1 MPRAVRFDEYGG
13 IDVLRIEDVP
23 IAAPQAG
30 EVVVEVRAA
39 GINPGEAAIRQG
51 FLHDRFPATFP
62 SGQGTDFAG
71 VVSQTVAGIDGFAVG
86 DEVLGWSHGRSS
98 QAEFV
103 TVPVDQIIR
112 KPAAMSWEVAGGFS
126 VVATTAYA
134 AVRAVGAGAG
144 DTVVVSA
151 AAGGVGV
158 VAVQLL
164 KVRGANVVGIASEA
178 NHDWLASKGVTPV
191 AYGEDLAGR
200 VAAAAPNGVDAFIDL
215 FGPDYVHL
223 AIELGVAPDR
233 IDSIIAFEAAA
244 QVGAKVEGSANA
256 TSTEVLREM
265 ADLVAEGKIEVPIAA
280 TYPLDQVQEA
290 FRALEQRHTRGKIVL
305 IP

>member
-13 IDVLRIEDVP
+13 TDVLRIEDVP

-191 AYGEDLAGR
+191 AYGDDLAGR